1 MEKFFY
7 ENKTC
12 CCNCW
17 LGPVVRWK
25 ISVSFNL
32 PIIQFYHLF
41 FDTFPK
47 FLAFSKKNT
56 CIFLFQPF
64 KERFN
69 DMPID

>member
-47 FLAFSKKNT
+47 IQRLFKKILVYFFSSPSKNGLMI
-56 CIFLFQPF
+56 C
-64 KERFN
+64 R
-69 DMPID
+69 